1 MPKDNRAAIRSVFDR
16 HFDDVYGYVAYRLA
30 PDLAAAQDVAQEV
43 FLAAMK
49 GWDSYRGDGPVLAWL
64 RAIARRKVA
73 DHFGRR
79 GGANHHEDLDALSET
94 LVFGDHDPR
103 QQTLGLS
110 EAMRRLP
117 PESVELLEEK
127 YLEGLSVRQ
136 MAERHARTEKAIT
149 SALSRA
155 REMLRDKFLRL
166 QRRQEV

>member
-1 MPKDNRAAIRSVFDR
+1 MPKDNREAFGSVFDR
-16 HFDDVYGYVAYRLA
+16 HFDDVYGYVAWRLA
-30 PDLAAAQDVAQEV
+30 PDLASAQDVVQEV
-43 FLAAMK
+43 FLAALAA
-49 GWDSYRGDGPVLAWL
+49 WDSYRGDGSVLAWL

-79 GGANHHEDLDALSET
+79 GAANQHEDLDALSET
-94 LVFGDHDPR
+94 LVFDHDDPEQR
-103 QQTLGLS
+103 TLLLA

-127 YLEGLSVRQ
+127 YLEGLSLRQ
-136 MAERHARTEKAIT
+136 MAERHARTEKAVE

-166 QRRQEV
+166 ERQ